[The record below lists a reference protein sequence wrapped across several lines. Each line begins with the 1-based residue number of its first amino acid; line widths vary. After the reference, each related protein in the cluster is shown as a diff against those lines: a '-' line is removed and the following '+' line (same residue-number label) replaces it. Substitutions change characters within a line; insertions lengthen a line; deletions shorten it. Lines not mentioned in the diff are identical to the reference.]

1 MHISEH
7 GPKTQRQT
15 RKDARKNLD
24 VGARSP
30 SPPVKRHVSLRL
42 GEFTIYAL
50 AGEKGPASGQV
61 RSNAVRAL
69 RYYLGEHDTGRPDW
83 PCPTFLSDGGGGSVE
98 LDLAV
103 DDDLWRSFEREAE
116 RQGVDVGKLAD
127 HAALYFAADRD
138 AGRLTDDALDQLD
151 D

>member
-1 MHISEH
+1 MHISER
-7 GPKTQRQT
+7 GPKTRRQT
-15 RKDARKNLD
+15 RKTARKNLD
-24 VGARSP
+24 VGALP
-30 SPPVKRHVSLRL
+30 SPPVKRHVSLHL

-61 RSNAVRAL
+61 RSNTVRAI
-69 RYYLGEHDTGRPDW
+69 RHYLSDRDTGRADW
-83 PCPTFLSDGGGGSVE
+83 PCPTFLRDGAGAKGVE

-103 DDDLWRSFEREAE
+103 DDALWRSLEQEAE
-116 RQGVDVGKLAD
+116 RQGVHVRQLAE

-138 AGRLTDDALDQLD
+138 AGRLTEHALDQLD